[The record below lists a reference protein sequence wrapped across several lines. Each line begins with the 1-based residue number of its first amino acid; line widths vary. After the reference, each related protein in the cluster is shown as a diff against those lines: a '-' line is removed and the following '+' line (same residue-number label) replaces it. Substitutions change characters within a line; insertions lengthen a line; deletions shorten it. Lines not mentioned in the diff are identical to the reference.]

1 MEDEIDLKP
10 YILALWRNWQVIAIT
25 VVLFAAVVGA
35 YRFLTSPRYEA
46 QYTLLIPAQ
55 ISNDQKLALEEI
67 TKDLSLEIR
76 VASRLRTE
84 NKLPPDYELGKLAED
99 YVETELQGSLIV
111 IRAGGSTQQE
121 AQQLAS
127 TWGNE
132 YLNLVAETFV
142 NDRTTISLTQQQL
155 AEAQARYQAAQAE
168 LEAFIAAG
176 ETNIASLEVR
186 RLSELI
192 ESTRNVAFTRL
203 NEYLARQ
210 NETELILR
218 DARVLKDRLSAE
230 NDPAVAES
238 TAALLLRIRN
248 LSSRGNQPILQI
260 DSSIVNES
268 RVTIDDMER
277 LIESLEAESKALAT
291 EIERLKAETDV
302 NKLQELND
310 QLRAAQVRLEQLNA
324 RQRDLVNER
333 DLTFGK
339 VTQLR
344 QRLEELQS
352 AAPALSLRPLT
363 QVDDVA
369 RPVSR
374 LRSSLL
380 YAVVAGL
387 AGFVLA
393 AALIVGR
400 EAIKRFRLEP
410 TAQQQPTSSQARG

>member
-55 ISNDQKLALEEI
+55 ISSDQKLALEEI

-84 NKLPPDYELGKLAED
+84 NKLPPDYELGKLVED
-99 YVETELQGSLIV
+99 YVETELQGSLII
-111 IRAGGSTQQE
+111 IRAGSSTQQE
-121 AQQLAS
+121 AQRLAS
-127 TWGNE
+127 LWGSE
-132 YLNLVAETFV
+132 LANLVAETFV
-142 NDRTTISLTQQQL
+142 NDRATISLTQQQL

-176 ETNIASLEVR
+176 ETNIASLEMR

-192 ESTRNVAFTRL
+192 ESTRNVVFTRL

-268 RVTIDDMER
+268 KVTIDDMER

-339 VTQLR
+339 MTQLR

-352 AAPALSLRPLT
+352 AAPALSLRPLA
-363 QVDDVA
+363 QADDVA

-410 TAQQQPTSSQARG
+410 AAQQQPTSSQARG